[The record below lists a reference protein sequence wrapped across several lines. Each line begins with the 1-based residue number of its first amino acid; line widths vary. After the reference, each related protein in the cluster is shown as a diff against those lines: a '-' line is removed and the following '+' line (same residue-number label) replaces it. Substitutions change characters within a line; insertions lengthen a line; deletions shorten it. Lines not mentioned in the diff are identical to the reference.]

1 MGFKDVDRV
10 EIDLA
15 LVLLRK
21 LIQGGNLP
29 PKGRSRVAAEDEYDR
44 FLLPQRRQ
52 FNW

>member
-29 PKGRSRVAAEDEYDR
+29 PNLAHQNVDPLVCPTE
-44 FLLPQRRQ
+44 
-52 FNW
+52 